1 MIIKKILLSL
11 LIVVVSLA
19 IQILISNAMW
29 QPSLSYLRSLNLD
42 PANIMFIMYGIKAV
56 ILILLVVGLSSYFG
70 VYKVKFAD
78 Q

>member
-29 QPSLSYLRSLNLD
+29 QPLLSYLRSLNFD
-42 PANIMFIMYGIKAV
+42 PMNIMFIMYGIKAV
-56 ILILLVVGLSSYFG
+56 ILIVLVVGLSSYFG
-70 VYKVKFAD
+70 VYKVKGVGK
-78 Q
+78 